1 MEFDSINQYKSKVG
15 SQAVTG
21 KNPPASAEEEARR
34 KAEEQRLAEEKRKAE
49 EEKRRAQI
57 EAAQRLAAAE
67 QAKSE
72 APKEEEMETEP
83 QTEPESAPVE
93 AEEGNIGAEAEVEEP
108 RNLERVA
115 RQEAVK
121 VPSDTAVSADMFG
134 GLMYYGD
141 DLAYHMDDISK
152 QMRPYL
158 PEAFFKGAKSYL
170 TYTKGDLIHRMN
182 QGQFLSYL
190 LIKAFPP
197 EIRRVIMREMPS
209 ANGNDIIVEQ
219 LKEDEARESS
229 PASLVNIANSVQEI
243 SDQMRLMLD
252 ADLSR
257 DEMMSSFMPALLYAA
272 TWLLADRMDLRE
284 KMSGGLNFN
293 EYLRGEQI
301 VPPSVDNVLKAG
313 EDLQTRLNQKNNE
326 ARSGNIY
333 RKNSRG
339 NRKL

>member
-21 KNPPASAEEEARR
+21 KNPPVNAEEEARR

-93 AEEGNIGAEAEVEEP
+93 AEEGNIGAEAEAEEP

-115 RQEAVK
+115 RQEAIK
-121 VPSDTAVSADMFG
+121 APSDTAVSADMFG

-190 LIKAFPP
+190 LIKSFPP

-229 PASLVNIANSVQEI
+229 PASLANIANSVQEI